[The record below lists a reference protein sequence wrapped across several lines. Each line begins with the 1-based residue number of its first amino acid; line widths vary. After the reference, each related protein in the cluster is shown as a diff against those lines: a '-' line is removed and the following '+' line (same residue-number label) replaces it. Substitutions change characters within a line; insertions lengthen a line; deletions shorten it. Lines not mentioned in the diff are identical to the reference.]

1 MVGLLNLNGFYDP
14 LLAMFDKAVDEGFL
28 RAQNRAMALAD
39 TDIEKLLSA
48 MTDYHPE
55 PVSKWLKEE
64 KQL

>member
-1 MVGLLNLNGFYDP
+1 MGLLNVNGFYDP
-14 LLAMFDKAVDEGFL
+14 LLAMFDRAVADGFL

-39 TDIEKLLSA
+39 TDIDSLLA
-48 MTDYHPE
+48 RMAAYRPE